1 MRIFD
6 EHTVI
11 EGCKKNEHSS
21 QQKLYQR
28 YADSMLGLCIRYLK
42 DRDTAEEVMVAG
54 FMKVFEKIDTFRGEG
69 SFEGW
74 LKRIMVN
81 ECLMYLRKNSKN
93 NFSRDIEEVY
103 GEIEPI
109 KADTSLEA
117 KELLEMVHQLPAGYR
132 TVFNMYAI
140 EGYNHQEIAKELNIS
155 EGTSK
160 SQLSKARKF
169 LQGLIKKYEKIS

>member
-1 MRIFD
+1 MKVFD

-11 EGCKKNEHSS
+11 EGCKKNHHPS
-21 QQKLYQR
+21 QQKLYQHF
-28 YADSMLGLCIRYLK
+28 ADSLLGLCIRYLK
-42 DRDTAEEVMVAG
+42 NRNTAEEVMVSG
-54 FMKVFEKIDTFRGEG
+54 FMKVFDKISSFRGEG

-74 LKRIMVN
+74 IKRLMVN

-93 NFSRDIEEVY
+93 IYNKDIEEVY
-103 GEIEPI
+103 GEIEPV

-117 KELLEMVHQLPAGYR
+117 KELLEMVHQLPSGYR

-140 EGYNHQEIAKELNIS
+140 EGYNHQEIAKALNIS

-160 SQLSKARKF
+160 SQLSKARKY
-169 LQGLIKKYEKIS
+169 LQSLIKKYEKIS